1 MTITL
6 ISGRTADTDRISFD
20 PVTLQF
26 LLMGQNITDD
36 IKRSDKVAVWN
47 IDVDRENQRIYANT
61 YARDHDGALPK
72 QLPTNTADIFATQ
85 LLTDPFAAPLAALD
99 RTIQKIVA
107 APAIQKI
114 GITLAIVGVVY
125 LVWKLKKD

>member
-26 LLMGQNITDD
+26 VLMGQNITED
-36 IKRSDKVAVWN
+36 INRADKVAIWN
-47 IDVDRENQRIYANT
+47 IDVDRENQRIFANK

-72 QLPTNTADIFATQ
+72 QLPTDTLTIFENR
-85 LLTDPFAAPLAALD
+85 LLTDPFSEPLAALD
-99 RTIQKIVA
+99 RTFQKIIA

-114 GITLAIVGVVY
+114 GVALAIVGVVY